1 MEGYGYQQMSCY
13 RGGSTEQE
21 FIGWNGLSGKQ
32 NFTHILNDI
41 LNVRLDDVLK
51 KDVYFYKGKR
61 GDPGEVK
68 YKILLDPR
76 GRCLVVKPPIDKIVA
91 FKHLYLESIEATKY
105 DRPEIPFT
113 LNVFM
118 MDQFATDLPQRC
130 SNARGSYQGS
140 FEIAKQQRQTLF
152 FHDKSFCLLPC
163 RRRPIV

>member
-91 FKHLYLESIEATKY
+91 FKHLYLESIKATKS
-105 DRPEIPFT
+105 DRP
-113 LNVFM
+113 
-118 MDQFATDLPQRC
+118 
-130 SNARGSYQGS
+130 
-140 FEIAKQQRQTLF
+140 
-152 FHDKSFCLLPC
+152 
-163 RRRPIV
+163 